1 MAIKDANTAIN
12 LNLSETWL
20 RYHQV
25 SVSNIDQDYIT
36 CKEQLYNCLL
46 QVLPE
51 RTHPTVN
58 MSGGG
63 GYLLTGIRIIS

>member
-1 MAIKDANTAIN
+1 MAIKDAGTAIN

-25 SVSNIDQDYIT
+25 SDIETTKLSSLD
-36 CKEQLYNCLL
+36 NCAV

-63 GYLLTGIRIIS
+63 GYLLTGIRILP